1 MMLSRPVCISQRWQ
15 DTINIINVCSY
26 LQNVVVVVFREKGLV
41 PVDGALSCDNILLPA
56 NTDQVLLA
64 LNLIIMAPT
73 LGCRRKESVTYNKSL
88 SVKEGCKFSK
98 GKRPTKAAPIFIRTS
113 AISAKV
119 GIHTSKFCLPFLP
132 ETGKPQET
140 C

>member
-1 MMLSRPVCISQRWQ
+1 MMLSHPMCISQRWQ
-15 DTINIINVCSY
+15 ETINITCFWSY
-26 LQNVVVVVFREKGLV
+26 LQNVVVVVFRERGLI
-41 PVDGALSCDNILLPA
+41 PLNGALSGDNILLPA

-64 LNLIIMAPT
+64 LNLFMTAHT
-73 LGCRRKESVTYNKSL
+73 LRHRTKEPVTYNKSL
-88 SVKEGCKFSK
+88 SVNEGCKFSK
-98 GKRPTKAAPIFIRTS
+98 GKRTTKAAPIFIRAS

-132 ETGKPQET
+132 ETGKP